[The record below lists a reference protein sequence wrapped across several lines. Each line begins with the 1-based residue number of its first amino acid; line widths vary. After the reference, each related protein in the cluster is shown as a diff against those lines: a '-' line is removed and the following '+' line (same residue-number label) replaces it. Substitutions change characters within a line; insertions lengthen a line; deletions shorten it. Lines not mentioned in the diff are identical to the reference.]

1 MEKWRLL
8 GNSRGDIRFI
18 LYIWDEGQQGK
29 KEKKNIKE
37 LKEINKASDPKIKKK
52 G

>member
-1 MEKWRLL
+1 MQKWRLV
-8 GNSRGDIRFI
+8 GNSRGNIKFN

-37 LKEINKASDPKIKKK
+37 LKEIKQVTIR
-52 G
+52 